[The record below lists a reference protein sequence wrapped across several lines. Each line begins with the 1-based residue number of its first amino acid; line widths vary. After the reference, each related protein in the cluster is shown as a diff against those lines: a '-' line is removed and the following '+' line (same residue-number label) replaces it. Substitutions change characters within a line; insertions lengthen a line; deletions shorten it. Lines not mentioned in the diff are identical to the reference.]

1 MTTETAGRAWQA
13 MRSLV
18 LEQHDRRA
26 EVCQVLDMS
35 FIKIKA
41 LYKVARGPMTMREL
55 TDALATDKPY
65 TTLVVDFLEDRGLVE
80 RTRHPEDRRCK
91 IVTVTAK
98 GAAEAAKATAILN
111 APPAPLL
118 TLSEHEV
125 AELER
130 ILTALAGD

>member
-1 MTTETAGRAWQA
+1 MTAETAGRAWQA

-26 EVCQVLDMS
+26 EVCQALDMS
-35 FIKIKA
+35 FIKVKA
-41 LYKVARGPMTMREL
+41 LYKLARGPLTMREL

-80 RTRHPEDRRCK
+80 RSRHPEDRRCK
-91 IVTVTAK
+91 IVTVTEK
-98 GAAEAAKATAILN
+98 GAAEAVRANAILN

-118 TLSEHEV
+118 ALPERDIAALDRIL
-125 AELER
+125 AEL
-130 ILTALAGD
+130 TGD

>member
-26 EVCQVLDMS
+26 EVCQALDMS

-111 APPAPLL
+111 APPEPFLALPADDL
-118 TLSEHEV
+118 
-125 AELER
+125 AELDR
-130 ILTALAGD
+130 ILAKLAVD